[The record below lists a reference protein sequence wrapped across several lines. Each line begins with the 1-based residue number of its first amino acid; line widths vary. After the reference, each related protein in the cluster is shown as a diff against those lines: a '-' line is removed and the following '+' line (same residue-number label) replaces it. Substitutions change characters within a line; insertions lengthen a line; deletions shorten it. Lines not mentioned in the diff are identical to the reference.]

1 MGLDQYHVLGE
12 IYAKAQARNVEKC
25 MIIED
30 GGCQGGRNCKLG
42 PCVGILHD
50 DYDGNIG
57 LEGMNGSE
65 LTERV
70 IATQDDV
77 DRLWDSVEKA
87 ICVMAEES
95 KNEQDAPPL

>member
-1 MGLDQYHVLGE
+1 MLLIPSLLCFSH
-12 IYAKAQARNVEKC
+12 
-25 MIIED
+25 
-30 GGCQGGRNCKLG
+30 
-42 PCVGILHD
+42 
-50 DYDGNIG
+50 
-57 LEGMNGSE
+57 S
-65 LTERV
+65 